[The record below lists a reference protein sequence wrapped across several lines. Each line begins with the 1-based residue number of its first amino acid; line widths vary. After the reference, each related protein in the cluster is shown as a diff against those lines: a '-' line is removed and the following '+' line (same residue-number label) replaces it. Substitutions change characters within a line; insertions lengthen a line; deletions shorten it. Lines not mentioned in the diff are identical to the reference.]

1 MERAALERAAA
12 EHTVMGEEKRPIR
25 TGLGKVGRGIKKMGS
40 GLRSKAGALRKP
52 RVNFGSP
59 RPNSI

>member
-1 MERAALERAAA
+1 
-12 EHTVMGEEKRPIR
+12 MGEEKRPIR

-52 RVNFGSP
+52 SITFGSP
-59 RPNSI
+59 RPNGI